1 MGARQY
7 DHDLIRTLAE
17 GTPDPV
23 NYIEV
28 IHNEYTRKHGEGSI
42 DPREIRRII
51 YLHHKK
57 WFGVPAPEAKR
68 GRPPKHDE
76 ERLLSIRD
84 REQHVGMTTLA
95 RMYNCG
101 WTGTPM
107 PVQTVKY
114 ILRKYGR
121 R

>member
-42 DPREIRRII
+42 DPREIRRITNEDGGDLEI
-51 YLHHKK
+51 SEGQEIGNDWQRLT
-57 WFGVPAPEAKR
+57 GPA
-68 GRPPKHDE
+68 
-76 ERLLSIRD
+76 SIR
-84 REQHVGMTTLA
+84 QKA
-95 RMYNCG
+95 
-101 WTGTPM
+101 
-107 PVQTVKY
+107 
-114 ILRKYGR
+114 
-121 R
+121 